1 MTVPLTA
8 PGPADGEKSKLRKH
22 DKFWLDD
29 GSIVL
34 RAQDDLYKVHR
45 SLLDRHSNTLASLK
59 TTNCAHAEGSTV
71 DGLDVIHLPDELG
84 VRSADFEVLLE
95 HLYHDA

>member
-1 MTVPLTA
+1 MTIHNDAENL
-8 PGPADGEKSKLRKH
+8 KLRKH

-45 SLLDRHSNTLASLK
+45 SLLHRHSKTLASLQAL
-59 TTNCAHAEGSTV
+59 NSESVGRDTV
-71 DGLDVIHLPDELG
+71 DGLEVVHIPDELG
-84 VRSADFEVLLE
+84 VRSGDFEALLE